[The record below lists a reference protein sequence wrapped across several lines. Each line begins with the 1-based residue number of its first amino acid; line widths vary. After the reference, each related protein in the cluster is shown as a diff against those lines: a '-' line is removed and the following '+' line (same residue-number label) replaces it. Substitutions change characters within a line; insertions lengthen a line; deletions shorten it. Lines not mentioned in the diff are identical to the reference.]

1 MASQTV
7 DASDRARESQVPMTN
22 RQPPVQHPD
31 ESVGIEVVRSS
42 ESQQVVATLSA
53 GSTCRGCGAQ
63 FQADDKVLVY
73 PGLGGEERP
82 PIHSECLRSRQ

>member
-1 MASQTV
+1 
-7 DASDRARESQVPMTN
+7 VPMTN

-53 GSTCRGCGAQ
+53 GSTPSVCARGNSPASAARSDGSQEWSSGTPSTGC
-63 FQADDKVLVY
+63 
-73 PGLGGEERP
+73 
-82 PIHSECLRSRQ
+82 SEAEDLTE

>member
-1 MASQTV
+1 
-7 DASDRARESQVPMTN
+7 MTN

-63 FQADDKVLVY
+63 FQADD
-73 PGLGGEERP
+73 
-82 PIHSECLRSRQ
+82 